1 MKYTKK
7 KIKKQLK
14 KSLKVFATMLVLAL
28 VMRFYS
34 SDAKNALSPQES
46 IVMCLYFLEHYV
58 CNEKNGFYKQDVIL
72 MIPIFGSSKEL
83 QIRVM
88 IKKRSSKE

>member
-34 SDAKNALSPQES
+34 SDAKNALSHQES

-58 CNEKNGFYKQDVIL
+58 CNEKKVFISRML
-72 MIPIFGSSKEL
+72 F
-83 QIRVM
+83 
-88 IKKRSSKE
+88 